1 MAVLGR
7 SREQRRYD
15 REQNR
20 LVREAN
26 TSLSRD
32 PDKLFKQWQQAGWV
46 TKSVSSFDELVAQY
60 NNLVSQGESP
70 AKAREALIDPKAGKN
85 IFGPVDPET
94 GLAKLDRRSVR
105 TRTAPAT
112 RQLADQQFGA
122 GGGDQFEANVRDQ
135 FDRTGNRG
143 GEMRAKARMAH
154 NNVANPDYAGQI
166 QYDLGHYRAAAH
178 PDGAGYDGPMN
189 MDPEPSY
196 INQSH
201 IDKDRIP
208 QNAMREYGVPLNGPE
223 AVAETTI
230 QQRGA
235 PSRSGLMT
243 RDGHLPQPVLD
254 DLSTSAYRQA
264 FETAKANGELTGRY
278 GGVMSIKKDP
288 SIYKNWDTGLD
299 LGPENYGNIK
309 SYGQALAL
317 ADKAEQLGQQGAN
330 IRPALDQ
337 LSPTTSKGTAVAQ
350 SGPVRRIA
358 PAAIPYKNPAPLT
371 AKQISEF
378 QAGGGQA
385 AMIRDGLTKEQII
398 ARGRALLNPKP
409 PKPPKAT
416 VKPAA
421 KPTSKPTS
429 KPTIKPAAKP
439 RLRFRSAIPE
449 PTPRAARRDA
459 AAQLTRIVNSTNDVI
474 RIVPGEWLPGSEGV

>member
-1 MAVLGR
+1 
-7 SREQRRYD
+7 
-15 REQNR
+15 
-20 LVREAN
+20 
-26 TSLSRD
+26 
-32 PDKLFKQWQQAGWV
+32 
-46 TKSVSSFDELVAQY
+46 
-60 NNLVSQGESP
+60 
-70 AKAREALIDPKAGKN
+70 
-85 IFGPVDPET
+85 
-94 GLAKLDRRSVR
+94 
-105 TRTAPAT
+105 
-112 RQLADQQFGA
+112 
-122 GGGDQFEANVRDQ
+122 
-135 FDRTGNRG
+135 
-143 GEMRAKARMAH
+143 
-154 NNVANPDYAGQI
+154 
-166 QYDLGHYRAAAH
+166 
-178 PDGAGYDGPMN
+178 
-189 MDPEPSY
+189 MDPEPAY
-196 INQSH
+196 VNQSH

-208 QNAMREYGVPLNGPE
+208 DYAMREYGIPLNGPE
-223 AVAETTI
+223 AVAETSI

-235 PSRSGLMT
+235 PSRSGLTT
-243 RDGHLPQPVLD
+243 RGGHLPQPILD

-288 SIYKNWDTGLD
+288 SIFNYWDNKVDPNDPTATKTYGPGLD

-416 VKPAA
+416 VKPTA

-429 KPTIKPAAKP
+429 KPTVKPAAKP
-439 RLRFRSAIPE
+439 SLRFRSAIPE